1 MAILRQKTVQE
12 HIEVPDDV
20 LQLIASKIDSS
31 IRELEGC
38 LTRLVAYSSLV
49 KEPITIDLCERALKE
64 IFDSKRHKQITAELI
79 MSTVCDYYGL
89 TMDDLTGPTR
99 KREITVPRQ
108 IAMYLTREMTGM
120 SLPQI
125 GNVFGGR
132 DHTTVLHSCKTVEAN
147 MTVNTDIRAVV
158 EDIKILVKNAQ

>member
-1 MAILRQKTVQE
+1 M
-12 HIEVPDDV
+12 
-20 LQLIASKIDSS
+20 
-31 IRELEGC
+31 
-38 LTRLVAYSSLV
+38 AYSTLV
-49 KEPITIDLCERALKE
+49 KEPITLDLCERALKE
-64 IFDSKRHKQITAELI
+64 VFDSRRHKQITAELI
-79 MSTVCDYYGL
+79 MQTVSDYYGL
-89 TMDDLTGPTR
+89 TLDDMTGPTR

-147 MTVNTDIRAVV
+147 MKANTDIRAVV
-158 EDIKILVKNAQ
+158 EDIKTLVKNAQ

>member
-1 MAILRQKTVQE
+1 M
-12 HIEVPDDV
+12 
-20 LQLIASKIDSS
+20 
-31 IRELEGC
+31 
-38 LTRLVAYSSLV
+38 
-49 KEPITIDLCERALKE
+49 DLCERALKE
-64 IFDSKRHKQITAELI
+64 IFDSKRHKQITSELI
-79 MSTVCDYYGL
+79 MQTVSDYYGL
-89 TMDDLTGPTR
+89 SMEDMTGPTR

-147 MTVNTDIRAVV
+147 MTANTDIKAVV
-158 EDIKILVKNAQ
+158 EDIKTLVKNAQ